1 MKRICQ
7 AIILGLST
15 FIVLIF
21 IGNNVVGQ
29 NGAFEEG
36 VYWVLLESKPLK
48 NPIRVSEKSLDRRQA
63 RSNME
68 TQSWYDY
75 PVNPQYIAEI
85 IETGAKVRHVSRW
98 LNAVSVAANE
108 KTVNDILRLPYVKEI
123 KRVSSCTN
131 PKIEDQ
137 PKLCPVGKITAFD
150 YGPSYNQIAMLGVD
164 SLHDSGYSG
173 AGVLIG
179 IIDTGFDTSHVAFS
193 NIVSENRIVATYDF
207 INGDSDVMD
216 GPGPQRSHGT
226 SVFSVL
232 AGFDEG
238 SLIGPAFGAGFVLA
252 KTEIVSEEIQ
262 AEEDN
267 WVAAIE
273 WMDSLGV
280 DIVSSSVGYI
290 DWYDTTQLDGQTA
303 LCTIAANIAASM
315 GIIVVNSAGNEGNT
329 SWRKVIPPADGD
341 SVIAAGGVNP
351 DGMILALSSRGPTAD
366 GRIKP
371 DLCAQGSSVYMAN
384 WGGGYMGGN
393 GTSFAAPLIAGS
405 IALILE
411 GHPSWTLAELLE
423 HIKSY
428 STRVPFINH
437 IGPQSIAVGDTL
449 NIRVSADLVTNNDYG
464 WGIPDFF
471 SVMNLSPN
479 WAGSEIILTALDL
492 PLNSEFEDSL
502 NGRGLFEFYPDFSQ
516 IGEDTAIFVSSN
528 SIYSDTEAV
537 RIHIFEGFEPLGAI
551 IMPHPAVDSAV
562 FRITPNSEGF
572 GKIFIHNVSGII
584 VRKME
589 FQSSGSNFVRQ
600 VWDGKNEAGN
610 NVASGIYILNLSMN
624 GSSIAEKFFFVS
636 SR

>member
-7 AIILGLST
+7 AFMLGLST
-15 FIVLIF
+15 LIAF
-21 IGNNVVGQ
+21 VIISNNVAGENVT
-29 NGAFEEG
+29 FKEG
-36 VYWVLLESKPLK
+36 IYWVLLESKSLE
-48 NPIRVSEKSLDRRQA
+48 NPIRVSERSLDRRQA

-68 TQSWYDY
+68 AQSWYDY
-75 PVNPQYIAEI
+75 PVDPEYIAEI
-85 IETGAKVRHVSRW
+85 IETGAKIRHVSRW

-108 KTVNDILRLPYVKEI
+108 KMLNDISKLQYIKEI
-123 KRVSSCTN
+123 KRVSSFAN
-131 PKIEDQ
+131 PKIDDQ
-137 PKLCPVGKITAFD
+137 PTLSPAGKITTFD
-150 YGPSYNQIAMLGVD
+150 YGLSYNQIAMLGVD

-207 INGDSDVMD
+207 INGDFDVMD
-216 GPGPQRSHGT
+216 DPGAQRSHGT
-226 SVFSVL
+226 GVFSVM

-238 SLIGPAFGAGFVLA
+238 SLIGPAFGAEFVLA

-280 DIVSSSVGYI
+280 DIVSSSLGYI

-303 LCTIAANIAASM
+303 LCTIAADIAASM
-315 GIIVVNSAGNEGNT
+315 GIIVVNAAGNEGNT

-351 DGMILALSSRGPTAD
+351 DGIILSLSSRGPTAD

-371 DLCAQGSSVYMAN
+371 DFCAQGSSVYMARS
-384 WGGGYMGGN
+384 GGGYLSRN

-411 GHPSWTLAELLE
+411 GHPSWTLAEILE

-428 STRVPFINH
+428 STRVPFISH
-437 IGPQSIAVGDTL
+437 IGPQLIAIGDTL
-449 NIRVSADLVTNNDYG
+449 NINITVDLGPNNDYG
-464 WGIPDFF
+464 WGIPDYF

-479 WAGSEIILTALDL
+479 WAGNEITLTASDL
-492 PLNSEFEDSL
+492 PLNSTFEDSL

-516 IGEDTAIFVSSN
+516 IGEDTVFFASSN
-528 SIYSDTEAV
+528 SIYSDTEVV

-551 IMPHPAVDSAV
+551 IAPHPAVDSAV
-562 FRITPNSEGF
+562 FRITPNAEGF
-572 GKIFIHNVSGII
+572 GKIFVHNVSGII

-589 FQSSGSNFVRQ
+589 FQTSGSNFVRQ
-600 VWDGKNEAGN
+600 VWDGKNEAGK

-624 GSSIAEKFFFVS
+624 GSSITQKFFFVS